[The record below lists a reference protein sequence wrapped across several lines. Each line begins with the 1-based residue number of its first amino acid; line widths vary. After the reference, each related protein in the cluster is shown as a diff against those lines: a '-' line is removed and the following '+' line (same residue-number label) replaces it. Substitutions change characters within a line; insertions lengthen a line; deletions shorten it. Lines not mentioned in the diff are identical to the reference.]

1 MSTDSFKLVPLL
13 APQDTPTM
21 NPMTSVRHLP
31 LTHGTTSGDSRRKV
45 FVGGIGT
52 ELTSKDLIK
61 AFRSVGMDII
71 NKPVRILRGKKFN
84 FAPSVELKTE
94 EQRQKMI
101 EMRQLEVGGSTLEIR
116 AHRNVRKKV
125 RNKKNP
131 RMAQEVR
138 EALCIERRNKL
149 KLKLYELK
157 LMEAENL
164 LLKAKID
171 REIRACQNA
180 LQEGRRYSRSYT
192 KISTANKPAPSVS
205 SQNIKFD
212 SNLTQAQKQYLKN
225 FKQRT
230 AIETEQRFALERKM
244 NPSYSHQEMIIARSY
259 TRMDE
264 YDKSVE
270 SVHDQFNS
278 TEKKLAQEQTL
289 SPQNL
294 SKKHSDMSIS
304 SPFRPSS
311 LALDDE
317 QDFDPPLVENMG
329 SLANGSIDHIFEQI
343 DEKEKL
349 KKVQMKF
356 ENSEKQSRDTSQI
369 LLLVKDDI
377 DDEIKIE
384 DVMSFK
390 KEHEVV
396 ITAH

>member
-13 APQDTPTM
+13 APQDTPM
-21 NPMTSVRHLP
+21 NPMTSLGHLS
-31 LTHGTTSGDSRRKV
+31 LTPHGTTSGDSRRKV

-94 EQRQKMI
+94 EQRQKII

-116 AHRNVRKKV
+116 AHRKVRKKV

-131 RMAQEVR
+131 RMAPEVR

-149 KLKLYELK
+149 KLRLYELK

-164 LLKAKID
+164 LMKAKID

-225 FKQRT
+225 FEQCT
-230 AIETEQRFALERKM
+230 AIETEQRFSLERKM
-244 NPSYSHQEMIIARSY
+244 NPSYSQREMIKARSY

-278 TEKKLAQEQTL
+278 TEKLVQEQTL
-289 SPQNL
+289 SPKNL

-304 SPFRPSS
+304 SPFCPSS
-311 LALDDE
+311 SALDDE

-329 SLANGSIDHIFEQI
+329 SLANGSIDHIFGLI